1 MVKSLSARKLLLEQ
15 QQLLHRIS
23 RGPMLLSLGIAV
35 FLCWYLRNSVEAAVL
50 LSWLAV
56 FSLISIGRLWLAF
69 LANSAGR
76 KADRRKQHNLLF
88 LCGVWL
94 AAFTWAMASILFFPE
109 ANPAEQPVFTI
120 IIVGISAGAISALCS
135 SWAAISGFLTLS
147 LLPLAARLLT
157 VNEQSGNIIG
167 VLVILF
173 WLVSLSGAHK
183 LHKSIT
189 GNISLRLKSAEN
201 EHDLKIGQERYLH
214 IFNHSPL
221 GVFLYDSSG
230 TIIDCNKVFSKAIDM
245 PMTTAIGKNIF
256 SILKNEELKRAIRD
270 SLETGDGYFEGEYVT
285 RENGPKS
292 PVRIYLKATRS
303 TDDMIK
309 GGIGTLEDF
318 SERRLFE
325 QTIEHQAS
333 YDALTGLPNRELL
346 MKLLDQELSRATR
359 HNQIGA
365 LLFIDLDNF
374 KTVNNALGHKAGDVL
389 LKHVSLRLTSN
400 HRKED
405 ITSRMGGD
413 EFVILLPDL
422 DSDIEKAAE
431 KSLVIAKKLSNI
443 MAAPLYIEEQ
453 ELSVTLSIGVS
464 LFPEQ
469 DKNAGDILKQANTAM
484 NQAKIAG
491 RNVVQ
496 FFQPS
501 MQQAADKR
509 LRMNNDIKKAI
520 ENDELALHFQPQV
533 KLDGTIVG
541 AEGLL
546 RWTHPERGMIPPL
559 DFISVAEETGIIVE
573 IGSWVLRRI
582 CETVKEWEDSH
593 LLTDSQTIA
602 VNISPREFSTPDFV
616 ERVVSTIEETGV
628 NPRHLDIELT
638 EGSLISS
645 VSDTIKKIQ
654 ALRDYGIKFSV
665 DDFGT
670 GYSSLS
676 YLKSLPLHTLKIDR
690 SFVNDIQPGSDGVM
704 LVEVIITMAHKLGL
718 EIVAEG
724 VESLDQLNYLA
735 SEGCNVFQGYYFC
748 KPIPTPEF
756 RKLLESGTVNV

>member
-1 MVKSLSARKLLLEQ
+1 
-15 QQLLHRIS
+15 
-23 RGPMLLSLGIAV
+23 MLLSLGIAT
-35 FLCWYLRNSVEAAVL
+35 FLCWYLRNSVETTVL

-69 LANSAGR
+69 LASSPGR
-76 KADRRKQHNLLF
+76 NADSRKQYDLLF
-88 LCGVWL
+88 LCGVCL
-94 AAFTWAMASILFFPE
+94 TAFTWAMASILFFPE

-120 IIVGISAGAISALCS
+120 IIVSISAGAISALCS
-135 SWAAISGFLTLS
+135 SWAAISVFLTLT

-157 VNEQSGNIIG
+157 VNEQSVNIIG
-167 VLVILF
+167 VLVILL
-173 WLVSLSGAHK
+173 WLISLSDAHK

-189 GNISLRLKSAEN
+189 GNISLHLKSAES
-201 EHDLKIGQERYLH
+201 EHKLKIGQERYLH

-221 GVFLYDSSG
+221 GVFHYDSSG
-230 TIIDCNKVFSKAIDM
+230 TIIDCNKVFSKAIGIPM
-245 PMTTAIGKNIF
+245 PTAIGKNMF
-256 SILKNEELKRAIRD
+256 SILKNEELKHAIRD
-270 SLETGDGYFEGEYVT
+270 SLETGDGYFEGEYLA
-285 RENGPKS
+285 RENGQKS

-303 TDDMIK
+303 TENMII

-346 MKLLDQELSRATR
+346 MKLLGQELSRATR
-359 HNQIGA
+359 HKQIGA

-374 KTVNNALGHKAGDVL
+374 KTINDSLGHKAGDVL
-389 LKHVSLRLTSN
+389 LKQVSLRLTSN
-400 HRKED
+400 HRKEN

-413 EFVILLPDL
+413 EFVILLPEL
-422 DSDIEKAAE
+422 DSDIASAAE
-431 KSLVIAKKLSNI
+431 KSLLIAQKLSNI
-443 MAAPLYIEEQ
+443 MATPLYIEEQ

-464 LFPEQ
+464 LFPEKGQ
-469 DKNAGDILKQANTAM
+469 NAGHILKQANTAM

-491 RNVVQ
+491 RNMVQ

-501 MQQAADKR
+501 MQEAADKR
-509 LRMNNDIKKAI
+509 LRLNNDIKKAI
-520 ENDELALHFQPQV
+520 KNDELALHFQPQV

-559 DFISVAEETGIIVE
+559 EFISVAEETGIIVD

-582 CETVKEWEDSH
+582 CQTIKEWEDGH

-616 ERVVSTIEETGV
+616 EKVISTIQETGV

-645 VSDTIKKIQ
+645 VSDTVQKIQ

-690 SFVNDIQPGSDGVM
+690 SFVNDIQPESDGIM

-756 RKLLESGTVNV
+756 RKLLESGAVRV